1 MLNDLAKAGS
11 FFYARMQDAMRL
23 LSGLRRRLGTC
34 HAANICLSLKT
45 KLSNFQH
52 RFVPIPKY

>member
-1 MLNDLAKAGS
+1 MLNGLAKAGS
-11 FFYARMQDAMRL
+11 FFVRACRMRCGCPQGFADVW
-23 LSGLRRRLGTC
+23 GV
-34 HAANICLSLKT
+34 HVANICLSLKT